1 MSLALRS
8 SRGTNITR
16 QGWLLQGSSPATE
29 SVMAHIDPLLAAAI
43 VALGFAILAFAAVL
57 VT

>member
-1 MSLALRS
+1 
-8 SRGTNITR
+8 
-16 QGWLLQGSSPATE
+16 
-29 SVMAHIDPLLAAAI
+29 MAHIDPLLAAAM